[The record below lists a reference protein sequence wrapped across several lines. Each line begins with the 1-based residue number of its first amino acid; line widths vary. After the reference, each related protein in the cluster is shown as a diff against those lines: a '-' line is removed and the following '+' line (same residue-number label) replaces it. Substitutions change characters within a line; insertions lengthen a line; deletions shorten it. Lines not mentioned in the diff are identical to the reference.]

1 LSAALDALPPELGER
16 DAREQVFMFNLAS
29 VRDNGDTVAMLLHK
43 EAGGVVEVPRSSNHK
58 ERAVV
63 ELAVQSYPFLLLPPE
78 EWALTFPGRV
88 HHVASVL
95 LHTHP
100 ANREMQDA
108 VQADTQLAELFGE
121 PSEHTGSSTGMI
133 FRSTGRG
140 SSVQLWGLPSL
151 VIASAWRSRTAVD
164 EAPTVSDFAAHA
176 LRRWHVIRKALLGSG
191 PRLTDARVA
200 LTGVRLPDRR
210 DLDFGDVLVRP
221 PSRGDEQYVPHGLA
235 GELTSTDADGKVTTI
250 DYAGDV
256 VAQFSVP
263 YAAKIVPTSDSGD
276 SDTMVDFPPG
286 LVDVDSVERV
296 IRRLRISLLLASSDT
311 SRAPLLPTWR
321 AIDDP
326 LEEVTGVS
334 WSDPRLNFSLR
345 PTSLTPDE
353 VSEWQQW
360 YGWVGAPGA
369 DRLAVAMTRVLRASA
384 ERTDLVDVLID
395 SVIAWENI
403 FGSSEGE
410 PTLRVTAS
418 IARLLES
425 EPARRSDLQRR
436 LAKIYGLR
444 SRAVHGNP
452 VKASEYELCSEA
464 LEIAIRVLRTLL
476 DSRRDL
482 LQKSSGTER
491 SLQLLVE

>member
-43 EAGGVVEVPRSSNHK
+43 EAGGVVEVPRTSNQI

-369 DRLAVAMTRVLRASA
+369 DRLAVAMTRVLGR
-384 ERTDLVDVLID
+384 RPDRLRHRV
-395 SVIAWENI
+395 
-403 FGSSEGE
+403 GE
-410 PTLRVTAS
+410 HLRK
-418 IARLLES
+418 
-425 EPARRSDLQRR
+425 Q
-436 LAKIYGLR
+436 
-444 SRAVHGNP
+444 
-452 VKASEYELCSEA
+452 
-464 LEIAIRVLRTLL
+464 
-476 DSRRDL
+476 
-482 LQKSSGTER
+482 
-491 SLQLLVE
+491 